1 MASDE
6 VSPATLRSVMWVMF
20 AMWIITI
27 IVGLLIF

>member
-1 MASDE
+1 MSSDE
-6 VSPATLRSVMWVMF
+6 VSPGTMRNVMWVMF

>member
-1 MASDE
+1 MSSDE
-6 VSPATLRSVMWVMF
+6 VSPGTMKNVMWFMF